1 MSIEEL
7 LRSLIDK
14 LDSIESGSSKQPP
27 VVVHVHNNTNSS
39 SPAQEHSIEDEEH
52 EPTGRFTPPLQNKI
66 ELLKKSAGLKSVFD
80 LADDDGPFES

>member
-14 LDSIESGSSKQPP
+14 LDRIENSGSQPP
-27 VVVHVHNNTNSS
+27 VVVHVHNNTNGSS
-39 SPAQEHSIEDEEH
+39 SAEVSNTDEEH

-66 ELLKKSAGLKSVFD
+66 ELLKKSAGLRSVFD

>member
-7 LRSLIDK
+7 LRSLIDR
-14 LDSIESGSSKQPP
+14 LDKIENGGAPQP
-27 VVVHVHNNTNSS
+27 VVVHVRNNMNGQTSTDVSS
-39 SPAQEHSIEDEEH
+39 SEEDE
-52 EPTGRFTPPLQNKI
+52 TGPFSPPLQQKI

>member
-7 LRSLIDK
+7 LRSLIDR
-14 LDSIESGSSKQPP
+14 LDSIENSGSSQP
-27 VVVHVHNNTNSS
+27 VVVHVHNNMNGQTSTDVSS
-39 SPAQEHSIEDEEH
+39 SEEDE
-52 EPTGRFTPPLQNKI
+52 TGPFTPPLQQKI

>member
-7 LRSLIDK
+7 LRSLIDR
-14 LDSIESGSSKQPP
+14 LDKIEKGESSPQP
-27 VVVHVHNNTNSS
+27 VVVHVHNNMNGETSTDVSS
-39 SPAQEHSIEDEEH
+39 KEEDE
-52 EPTGRFTPPLQNKI
+52 TGPFTPPLQQKI